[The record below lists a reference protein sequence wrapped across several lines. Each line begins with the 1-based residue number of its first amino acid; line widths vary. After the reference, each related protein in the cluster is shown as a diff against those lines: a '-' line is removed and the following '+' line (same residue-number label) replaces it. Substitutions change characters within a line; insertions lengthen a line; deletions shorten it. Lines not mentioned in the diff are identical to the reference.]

1 MGSSE
6 LIWSVLSRTRLAHKF
21 ILEYSDVY
29 VHVMG

>member
-6 LIWSVLSRTRLAHKF
+6 LIWSVLSQTRLAHKF
-21 ILEYSDVY
+21 ILEYSDAY